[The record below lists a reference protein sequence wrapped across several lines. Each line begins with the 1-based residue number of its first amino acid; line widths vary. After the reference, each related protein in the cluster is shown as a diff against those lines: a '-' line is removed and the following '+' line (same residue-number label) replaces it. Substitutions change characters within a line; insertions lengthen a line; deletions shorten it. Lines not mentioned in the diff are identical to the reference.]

1 LQKCEEKKQKLKG
14 RRTSFS
20 LPDSKTIVTD
30 HQQLSSAICAVAIS
44 PTHANQIVR

>member
-1 LQKCEEKKQKLKG
+1 MLNAGRKIEKG
-14 RRTSFS
+14 RFTR
-20 LPDSKTIVTD
+20 LPSELKDPVTD